1 MSLFG
6 MESCGSAVSRP
17 ASAAPST
24 DKRWAVNPL
33 TMPANMQSNHQ
44 QEQPN
49 PPQRPPPPS
58 PTACCR
64 PKISVRS
71 STSRRTVPTHR
82 SANTFACCARTGV
95 RHPDAI
101 GAEDRIE
108 TVGEPPILMADEEP
122 ELAHDNLRS
131 AGLEP
136 VETGQRARQQ
146 PIAKDRPESDPIALQ
161 PPVARL
167 PRQRPLHLGAVA
179 RPSGRLP
186 APRAAHL
193 TARPGR
199 PTPGHEGAR

>member
-1 MSLFG
+1 

-24 DKRWAVNPL
+24 DKRWAVNPPDHARQYAVEP
-33 TMPANMQSNHQ
+33 PAGATES
-44 QEQPN
+44 
-49 PPQRPPPPS
+49 PQRPPPPS

-82 SANTFACCARTGV
+82 SANTFACGAHTGV

-146 PIAKDRPESDPIALQ
+146 PIAKDRPESDPTALQ

-179 RPSGRLP
+179 QPSGRLP

-199 PTPGHEGAR
+199 PIPGHEGAR